1 MTVDIK
7 KAQERLNA
15 LYKEY
20 DYTDKKHDDK
30 KILHGEMLSYLH
42 KERYASMSDEDRN
55 ELNKSIRKGWESKQG
70 TLPLETMKQLMED
83 IWTCPRDDEDYL
95 RISKKYNKSIDY
107 LKCMELDQYY
117 HPNLDKLKSNWI
129 KKYGVSYEVIS
140 PGNDMLDYYDEQNEL
155 RSESMKLL
163 LPPSI
168 IFHYRFRE
176 TDWKPKDVKAKFPHI
191 KGNTLLPMLRIRMDW
206 LVDKPSQKII
216 TQDLIEAE
224 KFYTKITGKK
234 ATSGIRRL
242 AHEGVMGWQGDI
254 GGWTVNHLG
263 GKKFK

>member
-1 MTVDIK
+1 MAVDIK
-7 KAQERLNA
+7 TAQKKLES
-15 LYKEY
+15 LYKNY
-20 DYTDKKHDDK
+20 DYTDVKNDDK
-30 KILHGEMLSYLH
+30 KLLRSEYQSLILKDRHANMTQEQKKQYL
-42 KERYASMSDEDRN
+42 RN
-55 ELNKSIRKGWESKQG
+55 IRKGWENKQG
-70 TLPLETMKQLMED
+70 TLPLETMKKLMED

-107 LKCMELDQYY
+107 LKYMELDQYY

-140 PGNDMLDYYDEQNEL
+140 PGNDMLEYYDEQNEL

-191 KGNTLLPMLRIRMDW
+191 KGNTLLPLLRIRMDW
-206 LVDKPSQKII
+206 LVDEPSQKII

-234 ATSGIRRL
+234 STSGIRRL
-242 AHEGVMGWQGDI
+242 AHEGVMGWQGHM
-254 GGWTVNHLG
+254 GGWVVRHLG
-263 GKKFK
+263 GKKWK